1 MNIEN
6 LILLTLIYSAALLI
20 YQRTERKRKLV
31 AALIAI
37 LPIGY
42 MTYQWGVLRDQM
54 GVVLW
59 AAGIALILNVIFWIV
74 WGRRHPPGTSD
85 SIRVIGMED

>member
-1 MNIEN
+1 MKIEN

-20 YQRTERKRKLV
+20 FQRTERKRKWLS
-31 AALIAI
+31 ALIAV

-54 GVVLW
+54 NVVLW
-59 AAGIALILNVIFWIV
+59 AAGIALLLNVIFWIV

>member
-1 MNIEN
+1 MKLEN

-20 YQRTERKRKLV
+20 FQRTERKQKWL
-31 AALIAI
+31 AALIAV

-54 GVVLW
+54 NVVLW
-59 AAGIALILNVIFWIV
+59 AVGIALLLNVIFWIV